1 MVVHHSR
8 VIVLADRADSHE
20 GCSVLVGF
28 EGINIVQGRWLR
40 WVTIAGR
47 EVNAHC
53 EVDLAATLDIL
64 QERVC
69 LCDL

>member
-8 VIVLADRADSHE
+8 VIVLADRADRHE
-20 GCSVLVGF
+20 GRSVLVGF
-28 EGINIVQGRWLR
+28 EGVNIVEGGWLR

-53 EVDLAATLDIL
+53 EVDLATTLDIL

>member
-8 VIVLADRADSHE
+8 VIVLADRADRHE
-20 GCSVLVGF
+20 GRSVLVGF
-28 EGINIVQGRWLR
+28 EGVNIVEGGRLR

-53 EVDLAATLDIL
+53 EVDLATTLDIL

>member
-28 EGINIVQGRWLR
+28 EGVNIVEGGRQR
-40 WVTIAGR
+40 WVTIAGC

-53 EVDLAATLDIL
+53 EVDLATTLDIL

>member
-8 VIVLADRADSHE
+8 VIVLTDRADSHE
-20 GCSVLVGF
+20 GCSILVGF
-28 EGINIVQGRWLR
+28 EGINIVQGGWLR
-40 WVTIAGR
+40 WVTIAGC
-47 EVNAHC
+47 EVYAHC
-53 EVDLAATLDIL
+53 EVDLATTLNIL